1 MAEAAHKGIAIQY
14 VGFRDVKGRREYEL
28 HAQRGDQTRR
38 YTVWIEL
45 AAFSRGQVLLQDG
58 PDVCYQKLVHALAC
72 SDSQASDSIQVTEQD
87 LAVHRAA
94 HTPPVRRGGFSA
106 PRPLET
112 AKAPA
117 NAPPGATGRVA

>member
-1 MAEAAHKGIAIQY
+1 MAEAAYKGIAIRY

-28 HAQRGDQTRR
+28 HAQRGDETRR

-58 PDVCYQKLVHALAC
+58 ADVCYQKLLHALAG
-72 SDSQASDSIQVTEQD
+72 SDPQASDRVEVTEQD

-94 HTPPVRRGGFSA
+94 HTPSVRRGGFSA
-106 PRPLET
+106 PRPLEA

-117 NAPPGATGRVA
+117 NAAPGATGRVA